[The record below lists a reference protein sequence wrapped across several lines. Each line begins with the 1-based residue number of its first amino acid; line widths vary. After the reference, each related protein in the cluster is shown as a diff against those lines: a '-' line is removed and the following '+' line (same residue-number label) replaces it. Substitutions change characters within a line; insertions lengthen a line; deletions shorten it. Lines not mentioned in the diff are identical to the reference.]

1 MSVIR
6 IWGGHRESDWN
17 SYWRTNEL
25 LQVQPK
31 LAEALDVCGI
41 AEVDIYPATPER
53 VPTTL
58 HYFEIFVPNATSP
71 ADAGLV
77 CAEIQELT
85 GRLAQPMAADTDEAF
100 HAQAG
105 ARLLYLRQRFEPW
118 DEVLPRFI
126 LGVDFD
132 LGRHVRMRPA
142 EPDQWRLVDHLVGGW
157 YEERRVLPSILL
169 DLSEKGAALLSELKK
184 EFDDWYS
191 KGFRGHPPLN
201 DIFQYRRVLERYGV
215 DCNESYRF
223 HLDDGWFPIDME
235 QERDWNA
242 VRELCATP
250 LPDAPGDLLRDENDQ
265 PVKPYGANYF
275 FVALTDNSVG

>member
-25 LQVQPK
+25 LEIQPK
-31 LAEALDVCGI
+31 LAEALDTYGI
-41 AEVDIYPATPER
+41 AEVEICPATPPR
-53 VPTTL
+53 VPATL
-58 HYFEIFVPNATSP
+58 HSFEIFVPNASSS
-71 ADAGLV
+71 ADADLV
-77 CAEIQELT
+77 CAEIQEMT
-85 GRLAQPMAADTDEAF
+85 GRLAQPMAADTEEAF
-100 HAQAG
+100 QAQAV
-105 ARLLYLRQRFEPW
+105 ARLLHLRQRFERW

-126 LGVDFD
+126 LGVDFES
-132 LGRHVRMRPA
+132 GRHVRMRPA
-142 EPDQWRLVDHLVGGW
+142 EPDKWRLVDHDVGGW
-157 YEERRVLPSILL
+157 YAERRVLPSILL
-169 DLSEKGAALLSELKK
+169 DPSEKGAALLAELTK
-184 EFDDWYS
+184 EFDDWYN

-201 DIFQYRRVLERYGV
+201 EIFQYRRVLERYGV

-250 LPDAPGDLLRDENDQ
+250 LPDAPGELLRDENDQ
-265 PVKPYGANYF
+265 PIKPYGANYF
-275 FVALTDNSVG
+275 FVALTDDAVG